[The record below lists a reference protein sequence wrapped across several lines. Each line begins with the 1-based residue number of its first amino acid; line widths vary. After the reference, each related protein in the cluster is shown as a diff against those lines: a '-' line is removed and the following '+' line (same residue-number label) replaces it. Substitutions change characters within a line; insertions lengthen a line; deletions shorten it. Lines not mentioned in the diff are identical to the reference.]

1 MLYVEIRKNFEV
13 RRGNFFIS
21 LPSDQKTLG
30 KLVCLPSAK
39 KKHSANSLV
48 CRVLKKHSAN
58 KLFAECLFF
67 VECIFFDTRQ
77 MACLPSARCNALGK
91 PLGTRQMWV
100 FL

>member
-21 LPSDQKTLG
+21 LPSAQ
-30 KLVCLPSAK
+30 

-77 MACLPSARCNALGK
+77 MACLPSAR
-91 PLGTRQMWV
+91 
-100 FL
+100 